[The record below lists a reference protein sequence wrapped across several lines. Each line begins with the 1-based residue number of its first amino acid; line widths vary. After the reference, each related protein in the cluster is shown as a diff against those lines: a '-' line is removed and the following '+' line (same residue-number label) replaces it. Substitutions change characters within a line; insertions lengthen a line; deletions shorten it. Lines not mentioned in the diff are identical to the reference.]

1 MRASGI
7 RSALLTAWVVSL
19 VTGGCTAPAAMGT
32 ARAPVAA
39 GAPAGASPGSTG
51 YAVSGV
57 LEAVAATSATD
68 AWAIGYHGYGNPPLI
83 VHWNGIKWSSVP
95 AGVPAGSVLRAV
107 AASSPGNAWI
117 AGDIGTTPGLSQT
130 PVILHWNGRAWRQV
144 PFSAPPGTVL
154 SSVSVTSPSNA
165 WAVGSYPTSGDRLAG
180 HPRPIA
186 LHWNGSAW
194 RRVPLPKMAIP
205 AGEGAWLTG
214 VSATSASNAWALGTG
229 FILHW
234 NGRSWSQ
241 VPSAP
246 ARAGHPIAVVATATD
261 YAWLLGAVAGRWN
274 GRDWTTVPMPLVNM
288 HGNGRGGDVLALAAS
303 GHIAWVAGT
312 YCTSPAPCAD
322 GQVLP
327 LLLRWTGNGWK
338 LTPPP
343 TGNVGIVGLA
353 ATSSTNAWAVGSTQP
368 RTTLIL
374 HWNGSKW
381 S

>member
-1 MRASGI
+1 MRASGVC
-7 RSALLTAWVVSL
+7 SALITAWVVSL
-19 VTGGCTAPAAMGT
+19 VAGGCMAPAGTST
-32 ARAPVAA
+32 ARAPAA
-39 GAPAGASPGSTG
+39 ATAPAGASPGSTG
-51 YAVSGV
+51 YAVFGM

-83 VHWNGIKWSSVP
+83 VHWNGTKWSSVP
-95 AGVPAGSVLRAV
+95 AAVPADTVLSAV
-107 AASSPGNAWI
+107 AASSPTNAWI
-117 AGDIGTTPGLSQT
+117 VGDSGLIPDISQT

-144 PFSAPPGTVL
+144 PFSAPPGTGL

-165 WAVGSYPTSGDRLAG
+165 WAVGSYPTSADALGSE
-180 HPRPIA
+180 PRPMI

-205 AGEGAWLTG
+205 AGDGAWLTG

-246 ARAGHPIAVVATATD
+246 ARAGHPIAVAATATD
-261 YAWLLGAVAGRWN
+261 DAWLLGAVAGRWN
-274 GRDWTTVPMPLVNM
+274 GRDWTTVSIPLVTM
-288 HGNGRGGDVLALAAS
+288 HGNGRGGDVLALAAA
-303 GHIAWVAGT
+303 GNIAWVAGT
-312 YCTSPAPCAD
+312 YCTSPAACAD
-322 GQVLP
+322 GQGLP
-327 LLLRWTGNGWK
+327 LLLRWTGDAWK

-343 TGNVGIVGLA
+343 ADNVGIVGLA
-353 ATSSTNAWAVGSTQP
+353 ATSPTNAWAVGSTQP

-374 HWNGSKW
+374 HWNGSTW